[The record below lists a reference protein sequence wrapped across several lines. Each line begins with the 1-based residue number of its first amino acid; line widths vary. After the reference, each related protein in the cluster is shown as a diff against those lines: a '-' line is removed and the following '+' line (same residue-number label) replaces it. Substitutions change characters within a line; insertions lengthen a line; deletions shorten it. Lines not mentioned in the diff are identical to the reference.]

1 MDTPSWRKPFGM
13 LGILAYVT
21 IWAVAVA
28 SLSGLVGL
36 WPVIAQAVFYV
47 IAGTIWIMPLKPVLK
62 WMETGHFR

>member
-1 MDTPSWRKPFGM
+1 MEAPSWRKPIGM

-36 WPVIAQAVFYV
+36 WPVLVQSIFYI
-47 IAGTIWIMPLKPVLK
+47 IAGTIWILPLKPVLK

>member
-1 MDTPSWRKPFGM
+1 MEAPSWRKPIGM

-36 WPVIAQAVFYV
+36 WPVLVQSVFYV
-47 IAGTIWIMPLKPVLK
+47 LAGTIWILPLKPVLK
-62 WMETGHFR
+62 WMETGNFR

>member
-1 MDTPSWRKPFGM
+1 MEAPSWRKPIGM

>member
-28 SLSGLVGL
+28 SLSGMVGL

>member
-1 MDTPSWRKPFGM
+1 MEAPSWRKPIGM

-36 WPVIAQAVFYV
+36 WPVLVQSIFYI
-47 IAGTIWIMPLKPVLK
+47 IAGTIWILPLKPVLK
-62 WMETGHFR
+62 WMETGYFR

>member
-21 IWAVAVA
+21 IWAIAVA

-47 IAGTIWIMPLKPVLK
+47 IAGTIWILPLKPVLK

>member
-1 MDTPSWRKPFGM
+1 MEAPSWRKPFGM
-13 LGILAYVT
+13 FGILAYVT

-28 SLSGLVGL
+28 SLSSLVGL

-47 IAGTIWIMPLKPVLK
+47 IAGTIWILPLKPVLK

>member
-47 IAGTIWIMPLKPVLK
+47 IAGTIWILPLKPVLK

>member
-1 MDTPSWRKPFGM
+1 MEAPSWRKPIGM

-36 WPVIAQAVFYV
+36 WPVLVQSIFYV
-47 IAGTIWIMPLKPVLK
+47 IAGTIWILPLKPVLK
-62 WMETGHFR
+62 WMETGYFR